1 MKSAY
6 HLKLRRLLQTGWVGD
21 ERVRGIAI
29 CVRLKN
35 QKIWIEEDN
44 TETGIANDLLE
55 KGVPKSDI
63 VLAFHSPKTR
73 KLTGLASA

>member
-1 MKSAY
+1 M
-6 HLKLRRLLQTGWVGD
+6 GD

-44 TETGIANDLLE
+44 TETGIANDLLQKE
-55 KGVPKSDI
+55 VPKSDI
-63 VLAFHSPKTR
+63 VLAFHAPKTR
-73 KLTGLASA
+73 KLTGFASA